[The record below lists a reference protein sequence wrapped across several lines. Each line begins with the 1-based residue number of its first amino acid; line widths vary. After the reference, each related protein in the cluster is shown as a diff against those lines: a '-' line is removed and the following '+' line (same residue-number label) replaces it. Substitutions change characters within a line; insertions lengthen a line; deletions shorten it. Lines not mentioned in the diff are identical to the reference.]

1 MASAGET
8 IERGAVDESRLW
20 SKEPSTHYVP
30 KHDTDFSKFK
40 QIFPIRR
47 GAKPTTTGNEPHEQL
62 DQLGPQELYQE
73 LQRRCFTRLPGVT
86 EADSLISFP
95 ESRGLMLTK
104 ELAVGP
110 PHSILWS
117 DESTFEFAHIHPFPD
132 SSMHLQLPLELAVV
146 AISGG
151 WAEPHALIWQGF
163 TPAQSVMVYSPRDEQ
178 DLESVWSLV
187 EESYNFATGQP
198 QRLRIEPQPID

>member
-1 MASAGET
+1 MATEAIQEGQ
-8 IERGAVDESRLW
+8 VDESRLW

-30 KHDTDFSKFK
+30 KHDTDFSKFR

-47 GAKPTTTGNEPHEQL
+47 GTRPATTDNEPHEQL
-62 DQLGPQELYQE
+62 DQLGPEELYHE
-73 LQRRCFTRLPGVT
+73 LKQRCFALPGVT
-86 EADSLISFP
+86 EMDSLISFP
-95 ESRGLMLTK
+95 ESRALILDKDG
-104 ELAVGP
+104 AVGP
-110 PHSILWS
+110 PEAWVWS
-117 DESTFEFAHIHPFPD
+117 ENDLYEFAHIHPFPD
-132 SSMHLQLPLELAVV
+132 SSMHLNLPLEVAVV

-187 EESYNFATGQP
+187 EESFNFATGQP

>member
-1 MASAGET
+1 MAT
-8 IERGAVDESRLW
+8 IEEREVDTSKLW

-30 KHDTDFSKFK
+30 KHDTDFSQFK

-47 GAKPTTTGNEPHEQL
+47 GTRPTTTDNEPHEQL
-62 DQLGPQELYQE
+62 DQLGPEELYHE
-73 LQRRCFTRLPGVT
+73 LKRRSFSLLPGVT

-95 ESRGLMLTK
+95 ESRGLMLQK
-104 ELAVGP
+104 DAAVGP
-110 PHSILWS
+110 PESYVWTS
-117 DESTFEFAHIHPFPD
+117 DELFEFAHIHPFPD
-132 SSMHLQLPLELAVV
+132 SSMHLQLPLEVAVV

-178 DLESVWSLV
+178 DLESIWSLV

-198 QRLRIEPQPID
+198 QRLRNEPQPIG